1 MTTTFEQ
8 ARALALKVNAPAWRD
23 LGNRGEYMVADYG
36 YEDADAWLIVD
47 GARELL
53 EGDDYAYSVMDQ
65 PMTIVMKA
73 TGELLRVQY
82 LEAEDRID
90 AMTPV
95 GEHPE
100 NDDPDA

>member
-8 ARALALKVNAPAWRD
+8 ARKIAYDLNAPAWRD
-23 LGNRGEYMVADYG
+23 VGNRGEYMVADYG

-53 EGDDYAYSVMDQ
+53 EGGDYDFSVLDQ
-65 PMTIVMKA
+65 PLTLVRKA
-73 TGELLRVQY
+73 DGGIMQVQY
-82 LEAEDRID
+82 LEAEDMID

-95 GEHPE
+95 GKH
-100 NDDPDA
+100 PDA

>member
-8 ARALALKVNAPAWRD
+8 ARELALKANGQAWRD
-23 LGNRGEYMVADYG
+23 LGNKGEYMVAAYG
-36 YEDADAWLIVD
+36 YEDADAWLLVD

-53 EGDDYAYSVMDQ
+53 EGGDYDFGVMDQ
-65 PMTIVMKA
+65 PLTLVMKA
-73 TGELLRVQY
+73 TGELLHVQY

-95 GEHPE
+95 GTHPT
-100 NDDPDA
+100 A